1 MHIVVI
7 CQYQRPYASP
17 ARYSA
22 AGVPSPP
29 RPIIS
34 TCCRAVFAARQERY
48 RRAGFGGLTHK
59 VTVIHRQLLQ
69 FPATVPCQT
78 PVCGL
83 SNGADDGDT
92 ADTVAIT
99 AGARGRLI
107 PPIATVG
114 YPPGAQ
120 HAVPAVPAP
129 AVQKALFGLRRE
141 HMSQRDIRR
150 ACCHATSISISSWVE
165 TPSRRPAARWR

>member
-7 CQYQRPYASP
+7 CQYQRPDASP
-17 ARYSA
+17 RRYSA

-34 TCCRAVFAARQERY
+34 TWLSAVFAARPERY
-48 RRAGFGGLTHK
+48 RRAGFGGYNDK

-69 FPATVPCQT
+69 FPAAVPLPT

-92 ADTVAIT
+92 ADTRCIT
-99 AGARGRLI
+99 AGARARLI

-114 YPPGAQ
+114 
-120 HAVPAVPAP
+120 
-129 AVQKALFGLRRE
+129 
-141 HMSQRDIRR
+141 
-150 ACCHATSISISSWVE
+150 
-165 TPSRRPAARWR
+165 

>member
-7 CQYQRPYASP
+7 CQYQRPTPAP

-29 RPIIS
+29 RPIS
-34 TCCRAVFAARQERY
+34 APGCRAVFAARPERY
-48 RRAGFGGLTHK
+48 RRAGLAAITHK

-69 FPATVPCQT
+69 FPELCRCQT

-83 SNGADDGDT
+83 SNGADDGDLPT
-92 ADTVAIT
+92 PVAIT
-99 AGARGRLI
+99 AGACARLI
-107 PPIATVG
+107 PPIARWDN
-114 YPPGAQ
+114 PPGAQ
-120 HAVPAVPAP
+120 HAVPAVPVP
-129 AVQKALFGLRRE
+129 AGRRHLFGLCRK

-150 ACCHATSISISSWVE
+150 RAASATSISISS
-165 TPSRRPAARWR
+165 